1 MERRQGRLLVGV
13 IIGVIVYAVMVM
25 VSDAEATL
33 AAMRLIGPGRWAVV
47 LGLVLGN
54 YALRFVK
61 WHIYLRALGVQIDP
75 KPSALISLS
84 GMVMSVT
91 PGKLGEVFKSS
102 LLKRLGGY
110 ELAKT
115 APVVLVE
122 RLTDLLGLTLIG
134 AIGAWALPYG
144 AMILGLTLAGVC
156 LGLVIINSPGLVGW
170 GLGQL
175 ARYERLRT
183 LSARLEL
190 AYASAKA
197 LLSWRLLVTTTLLS
211 AASWSLE
218 GVALWCFLDGL
229 MTRPVALMQALVVY
243 ALGTLAGAISL
254 LPGGLVAMEAGLV
267 GGLLAL
273 GLVDQTSQAAAAAT
287 LIRLATLWFG
297 VALGAVALWRFERWL
312 RVCAKASAPEAQA

>member
-1 MERRQGRLLVGV
+1 MTIKRKQGRLLVGV
-13 IIGVIVYAVMVM
+13 ILGVLVYAIMVLA
-25 VSDAEATL
+25 SDAQATL
-33 AAMRLIGPGRWAVV
+33 GAMRLIGPGRWAIV

-61 WHIYLRALGVQIDP
+61 WHVYLRAIGLEIAAY
-75 KPSALISLS
+75 PSALISLS

-102 LLKRLGGY
+102 LLKRLGGH

-122 RLTDLLGLTLIG
+122 RLTDLLGLALIG
-134 AIGAWALPYG
+134 AIGAWALPFG
-144 AMILGLTLAGVC
+144 TVILGVTLAGVC
-156 LGLVIINSPGLVGW
+156 LGLAIINSPRLIYW
-170 GLGQL
+170 GLGKL
-175 ARYERLRT
+175 ANYERLKGV
-183 LSARLEL
+183 SARLDT
-190 AYASAKA
+190 AYTSARA
-197 LLSWRLLVTTTLLS
+197 LLGWRLLALTTLLS

-229 MTRPVALMQALVVY
+229 MTTPVSLTQALVVY
-243 ALGTLAGAISL
+243 ALGTLAGALSL

-273 GLVDQTSQAAAAAT
+273 GLVDHPSQATAAAT

-297 VALGAVALWRFERWL
+297 VALGALALWRFERWM
-312 RVCAKASAPEAQA
+312 RAREASP